1 MAHQDRYL
9 CPICKR
15 QERCTT
21 EGSSKKASIHVT
33 PLWTRLQLTV
43 LDNGEHCLPCPTC
56 ETNEDGERT
65 IANWDHADLRLHKR
79 LRQHHV
85 RYHHS
90 KLNEIFTKEEIANY
104 YADARRLRCEL
115 IHGPQGPGH
124 APQLDQGSDTLPR
137 VAPTTPV
144 KPVKGSQKTSPITP
158 TRRRAPKVQFG
169 SPSIDLPD
177 SFLEWLRNEVQPT
190 SVTTYA
196 SITRSYLAWYHR
208 NISQHAVLADV
219 WDMDAVT
226 GFVKDLKNQV
236 APTTTFNYVCAL
248 QAAQRFVRMKG
259 EANPSESSLMQF
271 ASLLRQASRA
281 KSRHG
286 RKVAEDKKQNSVKLY
301 EVKDKIL
308 NNREVRT
315 KFSLYARLSKRG
327 EPLSQN
333 QHQWA
338 TGFAIFILQAS
349 NFKRNGNITKIPY
362 KQALRRIKKALKR
375 REPCEIE
382 INDAAKTGGKER
394 FVIVKR
400 HRLKILFKYATLI
413 RAAVA
418 GSESSSFFVNSVG
431 HRIHSASPF
440 ITALGKSVGLPNLT
454 IKDLRTRIETEA
466 AIKGKKV
473 DRDGIARHL
482 AHSKKTRDHYYI
494 LSDRRRSRSAAMDV
508 DKLVE
513 NAEPPETS
521 EDDDEADQS
530 SSNIDAFPS
539 SSADSAD
546 QRDGS
551 ESSMEETDN
560 ELRSKEKTPQ
570 TQTFDQ
576 QVEETTGQGSTSFA
590 PIGTPAGP
598 VKGSST
604 SPDSSIFS
612 AEHGQDADKS
622 AEKDSESDVDKSAEK
637 DSESDADADMS
648 PGTEKE
654 PSPIVRRLRFR
665 TITNKRI

>member
-43 LDNGEHCLPCPTC
+43 LDNGEHCLPFPTC

-65 IANWDHADLRLHKR
+65 IANWDHANLRLHKR

-236 APTTTFNYVCAL
+236 APTTTFNYVCAP
-248 QAAQRFVRMKG
+248 QAA
-259 EANPSESSLMQF
+259 
-271 ASLLRQASRA
+271 
-281 KSRHG
+281 
-286 RKVAEDKKQNSVKLY
+286 
-301 EVKDKIL
+301 
-308 NNREVRT
+308 
-315 KFSLYARLSKRG
+315 
-327 EPLSQN
+327 
-333 QHQWA
+333 
-338 TGFAIFILQAS
+338 
-349 NFKRNGNITKIPY
+349 
-362 KQALRRIKKALKR
+362 
-375 REPCEIE
+375 
-382 INDAAKTGGKER
+382 
-394 FVIVKR
+394 
-400 HRLKILFKYATLI
+400 
-413 RAAVA
+413 
-418 GSESSSFFVNSVG
+418 
-431 HRIHSASPF
+431 
-440 ITALGKSVGLPNLT
+440 
-454 IKDLRTRIETEA
+454 
-466 AIKGKKV
+466 
-473 DRDGIARHL
+473 
-482 AHSKKTRDHYYI
+482 
-494 LSDRRRSRSAAMDV
+494 
-508 DKLVE
+508 
-513 NAEPPETS
+513 
-521 EDDDEADQS
+521 
-530 SSNIDAFPS
+530 
-539 SSADSAD
+539 
-546 QRDGS
+546 
-551 ESSMEETDN
+551 
-560 ELRSKEKTPQ
+560 
-570 TQTFDQ
+570 
-576 QVEETTGQGSTSFA
+576 
-590 PIGTPAGP
+590 
-598 VKGSST
+598 
-604 SPDSSIFS
+604 
-612 AEHGQDADKS
+612 
-622 AEKDSESDVDKSAEK
+622 
-637 DSESDADADMS
+637 
-648 PGTEKE
+648 
-654 PSPIVRRLRFR
+654 
-665 TITNKRI
+665 